1 MIWTRT
7 KQVGPICNYI
17 YIEAT
22 YSKSIGQEKEKQHYI
37 SALGTVRMFIEPSTQ
52 ALTITRLTHAPYTTE
67 IARVRC

>member
-37 SALGTVRMFIEPSTQ
+37 SALGTVRMFIEPNT
-52 ALTITRLTHAPYTTE
+52 
-67 IARVRC
+67 